1 MSIYLLNK
9 TQFSYIIRRINL
21 TKSELRKIFS
31 VKTEFA
37 LTEKT
42 TLKTRALL
50 QSTSII
56 YNFVDPKHIA
66 AKMIAKFFITPSFPG
81 PEKDPYWIIKKRGI
95 LVNAMNVAKIWMS
108 TGIQRLMLIITTLYK
123 MFRNSRPNL
132 V

>member
-1 MSIYLLNK
+1 MSIYLFNE

-31 VKTEFA
+31 VEIEFA

-66 AKMIAKFFITPSFPG
+66 VKIIAELFITPSFP
-81 PEKDPYWIIKKRGI
+81 ERQKDPIGLSKKRGI

-108 TGIQRLMLIITTLYK
+108 TGIQRLMLIITTL
-123 MFRNSRPNL
+123 
-132 V
+132 

>member
-1 MSIYLLNK
+1 MSIYLFNE

-31 VKTEFA
+31 VKIEFV

-66 AKMIAKFFITPSFPG
+66 VKIIAELFITPSFPE
-81 PEKDPYWIIKKRGI
+81 PQKDPIGLSKKRGI

-108 TGIQRLMLIITTLYK
+108 TGIQRLMLIITTL
-123 MFRNSRPNL
+123 
-132 V
+132 

>member
-1 MSIYLLNK
+1 MSIYLFNE
-9 TQFSYIIRRINL
+9 TQFSYIMRIINL

-66 AKMIAKFFITPSFPG
+66 AKIIAKLFITPSFPEH
-81 PEKDPYWIIKKRGI
+81 EKEPYWIIKKTGHI
-95 LVNAMNVAKIWMS
+95 DKCHECGKDLDEYWYSKANAYYYHVI
-108 TGIQRLMLIITTLYK
+108 
-123 MFRNSRPNL
+123 
-132 V
+132 

>member
-1 MSIYLLNK
+1 MFNE

-21 TKSELRKIFS
+21 TKSEIFS

-50 QSTSII
+50 QSMSII
-56 YNFVDPKHIA
+56 CNFVDPKHIA
-66 AKMIAKFFITPSFPG
+66 VKIIAKLFITPSFPE
-81 PEKDPYWIIKKRGI
+81 PEKDRYWIIKK
-95 LVNAMNVAKIWMS
+95 
-108 TGIQRLMLIITTLYK
+108 TGHIGKCHECGKDLDEYCIQRLMLIITTLYK
-123 MFRNSRPNL
+123 MFGNSRPNL